1 MDYTIKN
8 WWLDVSEATLR
19 TRLFRQHK
27 EMPPE
32 MVSNI
37 VAHVQVLKAERRK
50 ERIKST
56 VTNKSWEPLLASARA
71 ERQTLLVM
79 KAQLKN
85 KVPLDERKWNAVCA
99 YETAISAVIE
109 RLVKLKRA
117 GDSTPKSFVAALKKE
132 RGVSIPNEGT
142 HWSDYVKASD
152 RQRVNALFDAL
163 PQPARGKRKTPFERR
178 IPKAVS
184 KAQRFALVERLSGE
198 IASAER
204 EYEVTQDPEAQDKL
218 NRQLDAMYRA
228 QHILDNLPAT
238 APLPATWH
246 GLLNK

>member
-8 WWLDVSEATLR
+8 WWLEVSEARLR
-19 TRLFRQHK
+19 SRLFKQNK
-27 EMPPE
+27 GMNPAFIAD
-32 MVSNI
+32 I
-37 VAHVQVLKAERRK
+37 VAEVQRMKAERRK

-56 VTNKSWEPLLASARA
+56 VIAKSWKPLLDGARA
-71 ERQTLLVM
+71 ERQTIAVL
-79 KAQLKN
+79 KSQLKQRPDFDQQRWD
-85 KVPLDERKWNAVCA
+85 VLCA
-99 YETAISAVIE
+99 YETVISAVIE
-109 RLVKLKRA
+109 RLRKVQQSA
-117 GDSTPKSFVAALKKE
+117 EHTPKSFIAFIKE
-132 RGVSIPNEGT
+132 ETGRVIPNNGE

-152 RQRVNALFDAL
+152 RQRINTLFDGL
-163 PQPARGKRKTPFERR
+163 TPTTRGKRKTPFERR
-178 IPKAVS
+178 ITRTAHKN
-184 KAQRFALVERLSGE
+184 QRFALVERLNGE

-204 EYEVTQDPEAQDKL
+204 EYEVTQDPETHAKL